1 MGTAEKLQLLNQHL
15 LTGSFTKERFLRLDT
30 RYVLTDRIYGSNAQN
45 DHELASRRE
54 EWLRVGDV
62 QMPMLTNKIE
72 GATRVDKLQP
82 SHETS
87 GQHFDRL
94 LRESSGDQIDQT
106 EERPEKPCSKA
117 CSTRK
122 RVLPESENTADQPC
136 SSETSAKK
144 SKSST
149 DQRAAEELETI
160 RGEIRMMKSVL
171 DKYQRR
177 LIVECSKGIDPRIDC
192 SFCGVVGAHFSD
204 SCPHVVKGNQRL
216 QVAISCG
223 RCYKCM
229 KFCSGT
235 CSKKE
240 REKGCF
246 YCKPLRGTPFE
257 DVIPPYVHHRAVCPA
272 PDLREELQL
281 RLVEKVEELTELKRV
296 HFFSRR
302 DLRNDLAGSRQ
313 L

>member
-1 MGTAEKLQLLNQHL
+1 MGTAERLQLMNQHL
-15 LTGSFTKERFLRLDT
+15 LRASFTKERLLGT

-45 DHELASRRE
+45 DEELAFRRE
-54 EWLRVGDV
+54 EWLRVEDV
-62 QMPMLTNKIE
+62 QMPMLPKKEET
-72 GATRVDKLQP
+72 TRLDKPLQP
-82 SHETS
+82 PHET
-87 GQHFDRL
+87 GDQHFDCL

-122 RVLPESENTADQPC
+122 RVLPESEPTADQPC

-149 DQRAAEELETI
+149 VQRAAEGLGTI
-160 RGEIRMMKSVL
+160 RGEIRMMKSIL
-171 DKYQRR
+171 GKYQRR
-177 LIVECSKGIDPRIDC
+177 LIVEYSKGIDPRIDC
-192 SFCGVVGAHFSD
+192 SFCGVVGAHYSD
-204 SCPHVVKGNQRL
+204 SCPHVVNGNQRL

-229 KFCSGT
+229 KFCNGT

-240 REKGCF
+240 KEKGCF

-272 PDLREELQL
+272 PNRRKELQL
-281 RLVEKVEELTELKRV
+281 RLVQKVEELAELERKCTFLSRWDCRECDLFFV
-296 HFFSRR
+296 H
-302 DLRNDLAGSRQ
+302 
-313 L
+313 